1 MPSDSQP
8 QASAKPRDTTGEF
21 FRSYPQLRTEAGS
34 TEQGEFFSPFTEE
47 QREKA
52 DKEIV
57 ENQKIV
63 DYDTKEY
70 PVETVVAKYLARIT
84 EDDNELFVP
93 DYQRDF
99 TWTQERQSK
108 FIESMLIGLP
118 IPYIFVADVT
128 EKEARL
134 EIVDGSQRVRT
145 LAAFIT
151 NQLVLTGL
159 EKLEQLNRFRFC
171 DLEIVRQRRFLR
183 RTIHM
188 IELSED
194 ADEAVRR
201 DVFER
206 INTGSDVLKDMEVRR
221 GLKPGPFLALI
232 EQCAN
237 NPLFKRLAPLSAY
250 SERRREREEFVL
262 RFFAY
267 LENYNGFDKRVREF
281 LDEYLAKTQ
290 ATFDQARAEQ
300 LRGEF
305 VQMLGFVDAHFPNG
319 FRKAAHHIR
328 TPRIRF
334 EAIAVGIALALKQSP
349 QLDVK
354 SVDWLDSIEFK
365 KHTTSD
371 ASNSKPKVIGRIE
384 FVRDHLLADQV

>member
-1 MPSDSQP
+1 MANNSKSQSVAKVRDS
-8 QASAKPRDTTGEF
+8 SGEF
-21 FRSYPQLRTEAGS
+21 FRSYPQLWDEIDGSFQTEL
-34 TEQGEFFSPFTEE
+34 FSGFNDE
-47 QREKA
+47 QRANAEKQIL
-52 DKEIV
+52 EH
-57 ENQKIV
+57 QRIV

-70 PVETVVAKYLARIT
+70 PVETVVAKYLARKR

-99 TWTQERQSK
+99 TWSMNRQSK

-134 EIVDGSQRVRT
+134 EIVDGSQRIRT

-151 NQLVLTGL
+151 NQLILEGL
-159 EKLEQLNRFRFC
+159 EKLSNLNGFRFC
-171 DLEIVRQRRFLR
+171 DLEVVRQRRFLR

-188 IELSED
+188 IELSEE

-206 INTGSDVLKDMEVRR
+206 INTGSDVLRDMEVRR
-221 GLKPGPFLALI
+221 GLKSGPFLDLI
-232 EQCAN
+232 ESCASN
-237 NPLFKRLAPLSAY
+237 ALFKELAPLSEY

-267 LENYNGFDKRVREF
+267 LENYNNFEKRVREF
-281 LDEYLAKTQ
+281 LDAYMAQTQ
-290 ATFDQARAEQ
+290 DGFNEGRAAE
-300 LRGEF
+300 LRAAFMQMLQF
-305 VQMLGFVDAHFPNG
+305 VQQNFPYG
-319 FRKAAHHIR
+319 FRKAKNHVR

-334 EAIAVGIALALKQSP
+334 EAISVGVALALRQNP
-349 QLDVK
+349 QLKVK
-354 SVDWLDSIEFK
+354 SLDWLESDKFK
-365 KHTTSD
+365 EHTTSD
-371 ASNSKPKVIGRIE
+371 ASNSRPKVIGRIE
-384 FVRDHLLADQV
+384 FVRDQLLANQ